1 MIWWFKKSLQKC
13 CSSFN
18 TLKNIRKNIK
28 EHDTV
33 LRKKLNDISEV
44 HQSLKDAVKGTK
56 EQTAAIVDKLS
67 NELDYAK
74 RQITLISEIVVDGI
88 LLVQHDGCIISSNSG
103 AEIIF
108 GIKSDQIAGMNVAA
122 LINHRH
128 DNQHGSNFQVS
139 YENKNGDLLRLDI
152 TVSHLETTT
161 SSNSYLYIIKNV
173 TEKANYYKK
182 INSLTNFQ
190 LSLLNSLPTP
200 VYWKDDQFNFV
211 GCNKAFEQYMHVS
224 ESEIVG
230 KNIFAVLKTD
240 ISNCVFLDMKDRELM
255 DKPDGF
261 VNILETKFKN
271 FFENKT
277 RNALY
282 YSTPLIEQE
291 TKKFNGMIG
300 IIIDTTDMQMFKNIY
315 TLIFDLIP
323 NPIAYNDNNL
333 NFVECNKAFCDF
345 VRP

>member
-1 MIWWFKKSLQKC
+1 M
-13 CSSFN
+13 
-18 TLKNIRKNIK
+18 T
-28 EHDTV
+28 
-33 LRKKLNDISEV
+33 
-44 HQSLKDAVKGTK
+44 
-56 EQTAAIVDKLS
+56 
-67 NELDYAK
+67 
-74 RQITLISEIVVDGI
+74 
-88 LLVQHDGCIISSNSG
+88 
-103 AEIIF
+103 
-108 GIKSDQIAGMNVAA
+108 
-122 LINHRH
+122 
-128 DNQHGSNFQVS
+128 NQHGSNFQVS